1 MKFKDVLNLSLK
13 NLRDKRTNI
22 LWFIILSIF
31 LLMFNI
37 LFTVRSTLV
46 NFAASLINNDITERY
61 INVESKIGEVDKT
74 KADIENLNISN
85 VVYVF
90 ASSNDTLE
98 ILDITNN
105 KDINGTITLYG
116 LYPGINA
123 DVIKGKKDLND
134 NEMICSDAFYPGYYE
149 NKTSNELYDMSK
161 YLNSDFIIKTE
172 KILLTDNFEH
182 KVIKDDSY
190 TLKLVGLYNQKNN
203 LMGYDVCYTNKNTFE
218 KIKSMNSLAYES
230 KNTETNY
237 YEYMG
242 YENKKDVIVLVN
254 NYKERQN
261 VLKVLRE
268 KGYNANIIYEYD
280 TEYLDNMCLIVK
292 IITIILTVGF
302 CIIMLLFITKTVR
315 KDMATISL
323 YKIIGYKNNIVH
335 KIFFYQ
341 YAILGCIGYI
351 MVLFL
356 SLIAKNIVSFVLKK
370 GAITRIFTIK
380 LNFCFS
386 FLFLVGTFLFL
397 YLILVIHLKA
407 LNKNGQI
414 LKELEE

>member
-1 MKFKDVLNLSLK
+1 MKFKDILNLSLK
-13 NLRDKRTNI
+13 NLRDKRNNI

-31 LLMFNI
+31 FLTFNI
-37 LFTVRSTLV
+37 LFTVRGTLV
-46 NFAASLINNDITERY
+46 NFVASLINNDITERY
-61 INVESKIGEVDKT
+61 INVESKIEEVAKT

-85 VVYVF
+85 VAYVF
-90 ASSNDTLE
+90 ASSSDALETLN
-98 ILDITNN
+98 ITNN

-116 LYPGINA
+116 LYPGINV
-123 DVIKGKKDLND
+123 DVIKGKKALND
-134 NEMICSDAFYPGYYE
+134 NEMICSDTFYPGYYE

-182 KVIKDDSY
+182 KVIANANYS
-190 TLKLVGLYNQKNN
+190 LKLVGLYNQKNN
-203 LMGYDVCYTNKNTFE
+203 LMGYDVCYVNKNTLE
-218 KIKSMNSLAYES
+218 KIKSMNGLVYES

-254 NYKERQN
+254 DYKEREN
-261 VLKVLRE
+261 VLKFLRE

-292 IITIILTVGF
+292 IVTIILTVGF
-302 CIIMLLFITKTVR
+302 CLIMLLFITKTIR
-315 KDMATISL
+315 KDMPTIAL
-323 YKIIGYKNNIVH
+323 YKIIGYKNNIVR

-341 YAILGCIGYI
+341 YAILGCTSYI

-356 SLIAKNIVSFVLKK
+356 SLILKNIVSFVLKK

-380 LNFCFS
+380 LNFYFS
-386 FLFLVGTFLFL
+386 LLFLMGTFLLL
-397 YLILVIHLKA
+397 YLILTIYLKT
-407 LNKNGQI
+407 LNKKGQI